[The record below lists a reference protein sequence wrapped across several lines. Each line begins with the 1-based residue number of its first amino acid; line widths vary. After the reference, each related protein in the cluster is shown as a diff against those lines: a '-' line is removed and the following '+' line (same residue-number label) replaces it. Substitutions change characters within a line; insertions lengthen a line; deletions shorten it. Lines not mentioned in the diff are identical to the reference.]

1 MKEKDE
7 KLITKVA
14 NFKNKIKEYLEYQE
28 YLKMEAVCFDLHGE
42 PLSQRRIPKLNA
54 PVFFFLFNQEMQ
66 DSLPRCFN
74 NKLREETNYP
84 EHLVQKQ
91 PP

>member
-14 NFKNKIKEYLEYQE
+14 NFENKIKKYLEYQE

-42 PLSQRRIPKLNA
+42 LLSQRRIPKLNA
-54 PVFFFLFNQEMQ
+54 PLFFFYYLIR
-66 DSLPRCFN
+66 RC
-74 NKLREETNYP
+74 KTLYLGVSITN
-84 EHLVQKQ
+84 
-91 PP
+91 

>member
-42 PLSQRRIPKLNA
+42 PLSQRRSPKLNA
-54 PVFFFLFNQEMQ
+54 PVFFFFLIR
-66 DSLPRCFN
+66 RC
-74 NKLREETNYP
+74 KTLYLGVSITN
-84 EHLVQKQ
+84 
-91 PP
+91 